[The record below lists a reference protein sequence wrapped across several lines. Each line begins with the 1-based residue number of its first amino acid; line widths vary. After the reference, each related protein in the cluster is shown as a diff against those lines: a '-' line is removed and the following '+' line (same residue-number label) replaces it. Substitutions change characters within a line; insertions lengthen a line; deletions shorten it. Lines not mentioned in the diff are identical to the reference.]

1 MKIGD
6 GGAVSVVDAYG
17 FPISVISKFIS
28 LSVVDIESHLR
39 NNWSI
44 WDLAT

>member
-6 GGAVSVVDAYG
+6 GGAVSCVDG
-17 FPISVISKFIS
+17 LDFPISDSKLFIS

-39 NNWSI
+39 NN
-44 WDLAT
+44 